1 MDSPVSPKD
10 EIWFLCVCHHIS
22 DTVYNGCLFC
32 LQVGDR
38 VVALPEYRA
47 WAELVAVPA
56 RYVYNIPADLSY
68 LDAAAI
74 AMNYLVAYI
83 LLFELG
89 GLAPGKSVLV
99 HSAGGGVVSISQC
112 KLCVHWCCRHNSGG
126 WRCCSSS
133 FRSTSERFVFVNGLE
148 GNRA

>member
-1 MDSPVSPKD
+1 MGLLLMRQY
-10 EIWFLCVCHHIS
+10 I
-22 DTVYNGCLFC
+22 GCRFY

-47 WAELVAVPA
+47 WAELVTVPA
-56 RYVYNIPADLSY
+56 RYVYPIPDDLSY

-74 AMNYLVAYI
+74 AMNYLAAYI

-99 HSAGGGVVSISQC
+99 HSAGGGVVSISPC
-112 KLCVHWCCRHNSGG
+112 KWCTL
-126 WRCCSSS
+126 WRCSHN
-133 FRSTSERFVFVNGLE
+133 FWARGLFFYKYLKTICLLPL
-148 GNRA
+148 

>member
-1 MDSPVSPKD
+1 V
-10 EIWFLCVCHHIS
+10 F
-22 DTVYNGCLFC
+22 
-32 LQVGDR
+32 QVGDR

-47 WAELVAVPA
+47 WAELLAVPS
-56 RYVYNIPADLSY
+56 RYVYPIPADLSY

-99 HSAGGGVVSISQC
+99 HSAGGGVVSTS
-112 KLCVHWCCRHNSGG
+112 WCFPACELS
-126 WRCCSSS
+126 
-133 FRSTSERFVFVNGLE
+133 
-148 GNRA
+148 

>member
-1 MDSPVSPKD
+1 MRWY
-10 EIWFLCVCHHIS
+10 I
-22 DTVYNGCLFC
+22 GRRFC

-56 RYVYNIPADLSY
+56 RYVYHIPADLSY

-99 HSAGGGVVSISQC
+99 HSAGGGVVSISQY
-112 KLCVHWCCRHNSGG
+112 KWCVRWHFRHNFWGREG
-126 WRCCSSS
+126 
-133 FRSTSERFVFVNGLE
+133 VGLFFLKCLKTLCLCE
-148 GNRA
+148 WL

>member
-1 MDSPVSPKD
+1 V
-10 EIWFLCVCHHIS
+10 
-22 DTVYNGCLFC
+22 
-32 LQVGDR
+32 LQVCDR

-47 WAELVAVPA
+47 WAELVAVPS
-56 RYVYNIPADLSY
+56 RYVYPIPGDLSY

-99 HSAGGGVVSISQC
+99 HSAGGGVVSTS
-112 KLCVHWCCRHNSGG
+112 
-126 WRCCSSS
+126 CCSSAFKS
-133 FRSTSERFVFVNGLE
+133 QQSGI
-148 GNRA
+148 

>member
-1 MDSPVSPKD
+1 LDV
-10 EIWFLCVCHHIS
+10 
-22 DTVYNGCLFC
+22 TFC

-56 RYVYNIPADLSY
+56 RYVYHIPADLSF

-99 HSAGGGVVSISQC
+99 HSAGGGVVSITQY
-112 KLCVHWCCRHNSGG
+112 K
-126 WRCCSSS
+126 
-133 FRSTSERFVFVNGLE
+133 
-148 GNRA
+148 

>member
-1 MDSPVSPKD
+1 V
-10 EIWFLCVCHHIS
+10 F
-22 DTVYNGCLFC
+22 
-32 LQVGDR
+32 QVGDR

-47 WAELVAVPA
+47 WAELLAVPS
-56 RYVYNIPADLSY
+56 RYVYPIPADLSY

-99 HSAGGGVVSISQC
+99 HSAGGGVVSTT
-112 KLCVHWCCRHNSGG
+112 WCFPMCEPSVWVR
-126 WRCCSSS
+126 
-133 FRSTSERFVFVNGLE
+133 RSLQPGV
-148 GNRA
+148 RAGAGFLIEFQ

>member
-1 MDSPVSPKD
+1 LDV
-10 EIWFLCVCHHIS
+10 I
-22 DTVYNGCLFC
+22 FC

-56 RYVYNIPADLSY
+56 RYVDHIPADVSF

-99 HSAGGGVVSISQC
+99 HSAGGGVVSITQY
-112 KLCVHWCCRHNSGG
+112 K
-126 WRCCSSS
+126 
-133 FRSTSERFVFVNGLE
+133 
-148 GNRA
+148 